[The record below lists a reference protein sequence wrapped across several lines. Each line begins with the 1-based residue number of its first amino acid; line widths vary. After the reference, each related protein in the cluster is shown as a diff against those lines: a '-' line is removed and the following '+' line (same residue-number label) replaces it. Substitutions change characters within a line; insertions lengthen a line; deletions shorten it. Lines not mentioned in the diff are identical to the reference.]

1 VTRRFH
7 PSIPAISF
15 IIWWLVASVVFPARM
30 LNSDGDLLR
39 HIGHGEWMLRHH
51 SLIHNDPFS
60 WTMGGQPF
68 VGFEYGSQIIFALVH
83 RAAGLA
89 GVAIFAGLLIATAY
103 ALLARFLLRRGVD
116 ALLTYLV
123 TVAAAVLGAVHW
135 APRPHLF
142 TLVAVV
148 VLMPM
153 LESSAI
159 GRRSSPA
166 LDAPSSRFGRL
177 KTEDRRLLLAL
188 PLFAIWANLHGGWV
202 FGLVLIGIYFAGHF
216 LDWLVGR
223 NREYQ
228 LTRMKN
234 LAALFGCGLVG
245 TLCTPHFVKLHK
257 HVLGFLGDKWLL
269 DNTQE
274 FMSPDFHQITGK
286 LFLLALLG
294 VMLALALSKE
304 RPSGPHLL
312 VILVMTYFVLNARRN
327 MQLFG
332 VTALPVLAIHVNA
345 AWKRLPDW
353 RGIRGVF
360 DRDAK
365 TGVTTP
371 YVLGMIALFGFL
383 AVGRGNVLGAEV
395 IPNAISPEEFPV
407 AVVQRARAEHVTG
420 RIYNDY
426 TWGGYMIYAWPE
438 QKVFIDGGADFYG
451 PELTRTWSMIGQ
463 LQPFWRDSLERF
475 GVNLV
480 LVPTGAAFTHELL
493 REPGWRLKDCD
504 ATAALLQKSSDST
517 TSATS
522 ITSVPSADSLLD
534 ACFKRSPVP

>member
-1 VTRRFH
+1 MSERRLH

-15 IIWWLVASVVFPARM
+15 ITWWVVASIVFPARM

-60 WTMGGQPF
+60 WTMAGQPF
-68 VGFEYGSQIIFALVH
+68 VGFEYGSQLIYALVH

-103 ALLARFLLRRGVD
+103 ALLSRFLLSRGVD

-142 TLVAVV
+142 TLLLVV
-148 VLMPM
+148 ILLPM
-153 LESSAI
+153 LETA
-159 GRRSSPA
+159 
-166 LDAPSSRFGRL
+166 GRL
-177 KTEDRRLLLAL
+177 DGSTA
-188 PLFAIWANLHGGWV
+188 LFAIWANLHGGWV
-202 FGLVLIGIYFAGHF
+202 FGLVLIGVYFAGHA
-216 LDWLVGR
+216 LDWLMRLDRAWQVA
-223 NREYQ
+223 
-228 LTRMKN
+228 RMKH
-234 LAALFGCGLVG
+234 LAMLFGSGLLG
-245 TLCTPHFVKLHK
+245 TFLTPHFLKLHQ
-257 HVLGFLGDKWLL
+257 HVFGFFGDRWLL

-294 VMLALALSKE
+294 VILALALSRE

-312 VILVMTYFVLNARRN
+312 VILAMTYFVLNARRN

-332 VTALPVLAIHVNA
+332 VTALPILAIHINA

-365 TGVTTP
+365 IGTTAP
-371 YVLGMIALFGFL
+371 YVVVMVALFGFL
-383 AVGRGNVLGAEV
+383 AVGRGRIFGAEV
-395 IPNAISPEEFPV
+395 IPNAVSRAEFPV
-407 AVVQRARAEHVTG
+407 AVVQRARAEHLTG
-420 RIYNDY
+420 HIYNDY

-438 QKVFIDGGADFYG
+438 QKVFIDGGTDFYG
-451 PELTRTWSMIGQ
+451 PALTRTWTMIGQ
-463 LQPFWRDSLERF
+463 LQPYWRDSLARF
-475 GVNLV
+475 GVDLA
-480 LVPTGAAFTHELL
+480 LVPPGSGFAHELL
-493 REPGWRLKDCD
+493 REPGWRLHDCD
-504 ATAALLQKSSDST
+504 ATAALLEKSNGLAMGRAHAAASGE
-517 TSATS
+517 
-522 ITSVPSADSLLD
+522 SADSLLA
-534 ACFKRSPVP
+534 ACFQRSPVP